1 MSFRS
6 ESDDPSRR
14 GFLAAGLTSALAAA
28 AGQAQKESDFDLAE
42 TTIADLQAAMTT
54 GKATA
59 RSLVAKYL
67 DRIESVDR
75 NGPKLASIVE
85 LNPDALSVADA
96 LDAERKAKGPRGP
109 LHGIPVL
116 VPDTLATSDKME
128 TAAGSLALVGVKPAN
143 EAGVIDR
150 FRKAGV
156 VILGKTNVSEWG
168 NARSSYA
175 TQGWSARGGLTKN
188 PYVLDRS
195 AGGACAGSAAAVAAN
210 LCAAALG
217 TETDGSLTAPASVNG
232 VVGLK
237 PTVGLVS
244 RTGLLPAAGS
254 FDTPGIVTRS
264 IRDAAVLLNALA
276 GTDPADP
283 TTADADRK
291 RMKDYT
297 AALVD
302 DGLKGAKLGVAYHY
316 FGFHDAVDGLGV
328 DGLEMLKKLGAK
340 LFEAA
345 DLPSPDAYSAAE
357 ATVLQYE
364 LKAGLNEYLAAMP
377 AGAKVKSLTELVAFN
392 DKNAT
397 KEQPYFGQDLLRKAD
412 ERGPLTSYEYVE
424 SLAKCRRI
432 TRTEGLDTVLESM
445 NLDAVVGVTLGPA
458 CRADL
463 VLGDRWLGGDLMSV
477 AAVAGYPHLTV
488 PLGQIFG
495 LPVGLS
501 FVGRR
506 WSEPA
511 LLLMAFA
518 FEQGM
523 KARKPPKFLPTVAF
537 G

>member
-1 MSFRS
+1 
-6 ESDDPSRR
+6 
-14 GFLAAGLTSALAAA
+14 
-28 AGQAQKESDFDLAE
+28 
-42 TTIADLQAAMTT
+42 
-54 GKATA
+54 
-59 RSLVAKYL
+59 
-67 DRIESVDR
+67 
-75 NGPKLASIVE
+75 
-85 LNPDALSVADA
+85 
-96 LDAERKAKGPRGP
+96 
-109 LHGIPVL
+109 
-116 VPDTLATSDKME
+116 
-128 TAAGSLALVGVKPAN
+128 
-143 EAGVIDR
+143 
-150 FRKAGV
+150 
-156 VILGKTNVSEWG
+156 
-168 NARSSYA
+168 
-175 TQGWSARGGLTKN
+175 
-188 PYVLDRS
+188 
-195 AGGACAGSAAAVAAN
+195 
-210 LCAAALG
+210 
-217 TETDGSLTAPASVNG
+217 
-232 VVGLK
+232 
-237 PTVGLVS
+237 
-244 RTGLLPAAGS
+244 
-254 FDTPGIVTRS
+254 
-264 IRDAAVLLNALA
+264 
-276 GTDPADP
+276 
-283 TTADADRK
+283 
-291 RMKDYT
+291 MKDYT

-316 FGFHDAVDGLGV
+316 FGFHDGVDGLGV

-345 DLPSPDAYSAAE
+345 DLPSPDTYSAAE

-364 LKAGLNEYLAAMP
+364 FKAGLNEYLAALP
-377 AGAKVKSLTELVAFN
+377 AGAKVKSLTELIAFN
-392 DKNAT
+392 DKNAA

-518 FEQGM
+518 FEKGM

-537 G
+537 A